1 MHIPGNP
8 PGSGLERV
16 LLDKRSGF
24 YAVLGTEPPEPVK
37 IPLIDDGR
45 LSESV
50 PKNTSSR
57 YCPECLASGFGWSTL
72 WQQPWTFACPHHHIA
87 LIATCP
93 SCGQRPWSSSSWGG
107 RLAGQACCTE
117 REPRPK
123 GGTSQRSIRPWCNG
137 NLGDAAQIAVHDA
150 ALHAQQRLLVLVDAA
165 HRDPG
170 GPRSLG
176 PWSATASQHLHTFC
190 ALLRLSVA
198 QARSASS
205 WADHLARASAA
216 FDDLNQTDGS
226 GPTINLMLSDHQ
238 TTGLLGPRSQALR
251 SDLGP
256 ILVAA
261 GIRNIASAI
270 PPSSRLTFR
279 TARAW
284 AAHPPEW
291 TSPRDHGQHILQ
303 EHQTEPLLPPASW
316 VPQSLWTIA
325 LRAHDVQEDDGPVLS
340 MILLRLGRTTPW
352 SHIAL
357 ELGLPA
363 TFQRSAGTRLRSLH
377 HHRWPNVLQDMEDLF
392 TQLRQAPPPINYSA
406 RRRAAHSVAELA
418 KVVGAHRDDD
428 LAGLRRFWEVFT
440 GGDIRLAPHPL
451 GTPGGTSAH
460 LEHVAQ
466 RQHLDDA
473 HDVLF
478 RQYHERLIGHHGNT
492 VDGPLTW
499 TPP

>member
-137 NLGDAAQIAVHDA
+137 NLGDAAQIPVHDA

-303 EHQTEPLLPPASW
+303 EHQTERAPPAARKLGPA
-316 VPQSLWTIA
+316 VSLDY
-325 LRAHDVQEDDGPVLS
+325 RP
-340 MILLRLGRTTPW
+340 
-352 SHIAL
+352 
-357 ELGLPA
+357 
-363 TFQRSAGTRLRSLH
+363 TRPR
-377 HHRWPNVLQDMEDLF
+377 RP
-392 TQLRQAPPPINYSA
+392 R
-406 RRRAAHSVAELA
+406 RRRARAIHDLAATRADYAMEPHRTRTRTARHIPTLRRNPTPVPPPSSLA
-418 KVVGAHRDDD
+418 KCP
-428 LAGLRRFWEVFT
+428 AGHGGSLHPVATGTAADQLQRTAARCSQRGRTCEGGRR
-440 GGDIRLAPHPL
+440 AP
-451 GTPGGTSAH
+451 
-460 LEHVAQ
+460 
-466 RQHLDDA
+466 R
-473 HDVLF
+473 
-478 RQYHERLIGHHGNT
+478 
-492 VDGPLTW
+492 
-499 TPP
+499 